1 MQRLLEIMRALRAP
15 DGCPWDREQ
24 THESLRP
31 HLLEEAAEAVDAL
44 GHGTDAD
51 AVEELGD
58 VLLHIA
64 FHAVIAE
71 EEGAYDYQAIEE
83 AIVGKLV
90 RRHPHVFGD
99 RDVDGADAVVANW
112 EAIKA
117 EERAAAGKTPATAA
131 DAVPR
136 SLPALKRAAALD
148 RALGWELPADDAEL
162 SPAAAGDDPD
172 RLGRLLL
179 AAAQAARR
187 AGLDPEILLRDVSDA
202 RARDADRRASG
213 GPADGT
219 DTTDRPAQTREPQR

>member
-1 MQRLLEIMRALRAP
+1 MRALRAP

-51 AVEELGD
+51 VVEELGD

-71 EEGAYDYQAIEE
+71 EEGAYDYGAIEE

-99 RDVDGADAVVANW
+99 RDVDGAEAVVANW

-148 RALGWELPADDAEL
+148 RALAWDLRVEDAEL
-162 SPAAAGDDPD
+162 SPAAAEHDPE
-172 RLGRLLL
+172 RLGRLLM
-179 AAAQAARR
+179 ATAQAARR
-187 AGLDPEILLRDVSDA
+187 AGLDPEILLRDAADA
-202 RARDADRRASG
+202 RARRSGSGAIDGASDAPGSSTQAS
-213 GPADGT
+213 
-219 DTTDRPAQTREPQR
+219 EPHR